1 MSLVLKTIHKS
12 ILGELVIAFLL
23 TIAFLN
29 AVLVMEKFLRLSK
42 LLSGLGATAGDLAR
56 IILLLQPQLLLLTIP
71 MSLLLATLVVYG
83 RMTIDSEAVILRA
96 SGMDFAGIA
105 LPVVILGAAG
115 FIASCAV
122 SFYIGPKSSVRL
134 REQLTSI
141 VSQRSAL
148 AIEEGTFN
156 TSFKN
161 IVIIVKGRKSPGTM
175 EDIFI
180 YDYRNRDEPKVLMA
194 KEGTISPAEGFS
206 ILLDLR
212 DGYMNMSKDRAVTEL
227 YFDRYR
233 LALSLDLQAVAPKK
247 IELTPLQLYTQAM
260 QSDSTKAKAAYFI
273 EFHRRLSFPV
283 VCLILIFLGPPLSL
297 LSGKSGR
304 LGGLA
309 LGLLV
314 FTAYYVLLIY
324 GENLVMA
331 SRLPH
336 AAGSWGATAVFGG
349 AAAVMFRR
357 AALR

>member
-1 MSLVLKTIHKS
+1 VLKTIHKS
-12 ILGELVIAFLL
+12 ILGELIIAFLL

-42 LLSGLGATAGDLAR
+42 FLSGLGATAADLAR

-71 MSLLLATLVVYG
+71 MSLLLATLIVYG
-83 RMTIDSEAVILRA
+83 RMTIDSETVILKA
-96 SGMDFAGIA
+96 SGMDFIGIA
-105 LPVVILGAAG
+105 MPVALLGAVG
-115 FIASCAV
+115 FLASCAV
-122 SFYIGPKSSVRL
+122 SFYIGPKSSIRL

-156 TSFKN
+156 TSFKD
-161 IVIIVKGRKSPGTM
+161 IVIIVKGRKPPGIM

-194 KEGTISPAEGFS
+194 REGTVSPAEGFS
-206 ILLDLR
+206 IVLDLR
-212 DGYMNMSKDRAVTEL
+212 NGYINMSGGRSATEL

-233 LALSLDLQAVAPKK
+233 LTLSLDLQAVAPKK
-247 IELTPLQLYTQAM
+247 IELTPLQLYTQAV
-260 QSDSTKAKAAYFI
+260 QSDNAKARVAYFI

-283 VCLILIFLGPPLSL
+283 VCLILIFIGPPLSS

-314 FTAYYVLLIY
+314 FTAYYVMLIY
-324 GENLVMA
+324 GENLVLA
-331 SRLPH
+331 SRLHH
-336 AAGSWGATAVFGG
+336 AAGSWGATAVFGS
-349 AAAVMFRR
+349 AAVVMFRR
-357 AALR
+357 ASLR